1 MKPLPKHLTGSSS
14 FLFALFW
21 LPTVVALTLEALLKM
36 FAHWPRVD
44 RYFREGWNS
53 LDFLI
58 VSFLIFDFVVP
69 TSLSGYTVLIV
80 SVRLLRLLRG
90 LSTVR
95 ELQLILGTLFRSI
108 PSMGHIAI
116 LLGIVV
122 YSYAI
127 VGFKNFGE
135 HDPAHW
141 GSLSVSVLTLFE
153 IATLDGW
160 SEVMRPLIKVE
171 PLAWLYFVSFVIVT
185 AYIVTNLFIAVVIR
199 NLDEAGQEG
208 PATIGNTRI
217 QGRNPPGTALNP
229 ASAAPPRGRLQQLPD

>member
-1 MKPLPKHLTGSSS
+1 MRGSADRIVHARRFGHLLVILIIGSAIFHGVGTSVQLKAADFETS
-14 FLFALFW
+14 AQTFDWLLLILFALFW

-108 PSMGHIAI
+108 PSMGHIAV

-141 GSLSVSVLTLFE
+141 GSL
-153 IATLDGW
+153 
-160 SEVMRPLIKVE
+160 
-171 PLAWLYFVSFVIVT
+171 
-185 AYIVTNLFIAVVIR
+185 
-199 NLDEAGQEG
+199 
-208 PATIGNTRI
+208 
-217 QGRNPPGTALNP
+217 
-229 ASAAPPRGRLQQLPD
+229 RGCVRSL